1 MTPAFDPSSS
11 ASAAAAAAARRG
23 PALSWSRVVCGEP
36 RAAAPS
42 TSDPADRPPT
52 PGAAAETVV
61 VGRTSPSPPPEGAAH
76 VNDGNAAGQ
85 RPAWNVPVNG
95 TSEGDSVMSVGSWPA
110 LSELAMA
117 FPRSSSSSQPS
128 NAPADGSNGDPVVS
142 QVVFMDLT
150 AIRNSQENFVVYCDV
165 VLVCVL
171 LGVCDRNS
179 AADDKF

>member
-1 MTPAFDPSSS
+1 MTPAFDPSTP
-11 ASAAAAAAARRG
+11 ASAATVRRG

-52 PGAAAETVV
+52 PGTAAETVV
-61 VGRTSPSPPPEGAAH
+61 AGRTSPSPPLEGAER

-85 RPAWNVPVNG
+85 RPGWNVPANG
-95 TSEGDSVMSVGSWPA
+95 ASEGDSVMSVGSWPA

-117 FPRSSSSSQPS
+117 FPRSSPSSQPS

-150 AIRNSQENFVVYCDV
+150 ASRNSQENFDVYFGV

-171 LGVCDRNS
+171 VGVCDRNS